1 MQTSRRFQLSAILLL
16 VLLLLLAACGNTA
29 TPTTNEPTDSSEPV
43 EQAEATQ
50 PVSETTPEPEA
61 DPETTTESEAYPE
74 PEAQAYPEPEADPEP
89 QADPEPV
96 STEEAME
103 ENLEGAELVVYSG
116 RNEELVG
123 PLIEQ
128 FEEES
133 GIEVSVRYGNTAEM
147 AATILEEGSNSPAD
161 VYYGQDAGA
170 LGALALEGR
179 LQALPEE
186 TLGQVEERFR
196 DPNGQWVGTSGR
208 ARVVVYNTE
217 ALSEEELPESIH
229 DFTDPAWSGRIGW
242 APTNASFQAF
252 ITALRVTEGE
262 EAARAWL
269 EGIQTN
275 EPRVYDNNDAVLQAV
290 ASGEIEVGFVN
301 HYYLFRQLEEQGE
314 DYPARNYFFQNGDI
328 GGLINVAGV
337 GIVDTAP
344 HQEAA
349 EAFVNFLLTEE
360 AQQYFS
366 DETKEYPLVAGIES
380 DPMLPALSDIQT
392 PEINLSDLDD
402 LQGTLDLLQEL
413 GIL

>member
-1 MQTSRRFQLSAILLL
+1 MQTSRRFQLSTILLL
-16 VLLLLLAACGNTA
+16 VLLLVLAACGNTA
-29 TPTTNEPTDSSEPV
+29 TPTTSEPTDSGEPV
-43 EQAEATQ
+43 T
-50 PVSETTPEPEA
+50 ETTPEPEA
-61 DPETTTESEAYPE
+61 DPETTTDGEAYPAPE
-74 PEAQAYPEPEADPEP
+74 ADSEAQAYPEPEADPEP
-89 QADPEPV
+89 V
-96 STEEAME
+96 GTEEAME

-179 LQALPEE
+179 LQTLPEE

-208 ARVVVYNTE
+208 ARVIVYNTE

-252 ITALRVTEGE
+252 VTALRVTEGE
-262 EAARAWL
+262 DAARAWL
-269 EGIQTN
+269 EGIQAN

-366 DETKEYPLVAGIES
+366 DETKEYPLVAGVEP
-380 DPMLPALSDIQT
+380 DPMLPALSEIET